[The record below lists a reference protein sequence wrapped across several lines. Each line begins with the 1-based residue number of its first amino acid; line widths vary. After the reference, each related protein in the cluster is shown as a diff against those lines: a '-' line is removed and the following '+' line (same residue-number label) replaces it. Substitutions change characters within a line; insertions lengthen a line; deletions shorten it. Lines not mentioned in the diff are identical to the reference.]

1 VPKEEQRMTDERQS
15 DKMTKE
21 KQLELPDRQINFM
34 VRRNLEL
41 RLIYFTNMSNDRS
54 KVIRMTTRSY

>member
-21 KQLELPDRQINFM
+21 KQLEFPDRQINFM
-34 VRRNLEL
+34 VRR
-41 RLIYFTNMSNDRS
+41 T
-54 KVIRMTTRSY
+54 

>member
-1 VPKEEQRMTDERQS
+1 MTDERQT
-15 DKMTKE
+15 DKMTKG
-21 KQLELPDRQINFM
+21 KRLEFHDRCIIFM

-54 KVIRMTTRSY
+54 KVIRMTTRPY